1 MTALAVDTEILCKDV
16 TEVQRVLLKAS
27 TTIYKGS
34 LVILDANGLAI
45 PATPTAST
53 QFAGVALDGATS
65 AASGSTYIRVARNG
79 RHLLT
84 TASMAQ
90 SNVGDT
96 MYAADS
102 GTVGA
107 TASNAHKVGVITEF
121 VSATQVWVDI
131 SDGCSNPA
139 LGS

>member
-1 MTALAVDTEILCKDV
+1 MTALAANTEILCKDV
-16 TEVQRVLLKAS
+16 TKIQKCLLKAS
-27 TTIYKGS
+27 TAIYKGA
-34 LVILDANGLAI
+34 LVAFDANGLLIA
-45 PATPTAST
+45 ATPTAST
-53 QFAGVALDGATS
+53 QFAGIALEGVTS
-65 AASGSTYIRVARNG
+65 AASGSYYCNVARDG

-84 TASMAQ
+84 TAGMAQ
-90 SNVGDT
+90 SNVGDI

-131 SDGCSNPA
+131 SDGCANPA
-139 LGS
+139 LGA